1 MSACTHQLML
11 VQSKLVQ
18 FSNELAALF
27 DQNSCDFSF
36 FFFFLSHIQ
45 TFIFTL
51 DLCLSL

>member
-36 FFFFLSHIQ
+36 FLSHIQ

>member
-11 VQSKLVQ
+11 VQSELVQ

-36 FFFFLSHIQ
+36 FFFSVTYTDIYLYSGSLS
-45 TFIFTL
+45 
-51 DLCLSL
+51 